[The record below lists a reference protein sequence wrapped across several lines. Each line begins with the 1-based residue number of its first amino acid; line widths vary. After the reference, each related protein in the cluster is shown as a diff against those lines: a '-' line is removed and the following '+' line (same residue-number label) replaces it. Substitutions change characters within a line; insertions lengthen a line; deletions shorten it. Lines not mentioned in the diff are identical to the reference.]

1 MRYKLLIFCL
11 FILTVGPAMFLML
24 FDINRYVLTNYSF
37 IKGGTPSEIYRPQ
50 KIIMSP
56 LTPDVEVLLLG
67 GSSVREFFPGD
78 RAVSK
83 VFSRHCGLPILA
95 VNAGTSSQSL
105 ADTAAIVDAVLQES
119 ARPKILLVGLTNYR
133 LSQPWINWNQVLE
146 EQRLTLPVSETLLL
160 QFGFLDAWKWRFH
173 DKFEQI
179 ARLAPFYERAER
191 RANSALGQVE
201 SRHYYDRPP
210 MSIKQKLEQTAISHT
225 LRNANFVKYA
235 ERNARWFA
243 HAFAP
248 FSEMGMDIV
257 FLFTPQSPVARAV
270 DINNEIIHAAVAR
283 QLEQTGVVV
292 DLRNGSQ
299 LTEDMFYDEQHLRPA
314 GREHLWDKSV
324 LYPKLMQRICG
335 IEQSK

>member
-11 FILTVGPAMFLML
+11 LILTVGPVMLLML

-50 KIIMSP
+50 QIIMNPS
-56 LTPDVEVLLLG
+56 TPDVEVLLLG

-78 RAVSK
+78 ESVSK
-83 VFSRHCGLPILA
+83 VFSRNCGLPVLA
-95 VNAGTSSQSL
+95 FNAGTSNQSL
-105 ADTAAIVDAVLQES
+105 ADTAAIVDAVLQEN
-119 ARPKILLVGLTNYR
+119 ARPKILLVGLTKYR
-133 LSQPWINWNQVLE
+133 LSHPWRNWNQVLE
-146 EQRLTLPVSETLLL
+146 GQRLTLPVSETLLL
-160 QFGFLDAWKWRFH
+160 QFGLLDAWRWRLR

-191 RANSALGQVE
+191 RANSVIGQVE
-201 SRHYYDRPP
+201 SRHYYDRAP

-225 LRNANFVKYA
+225 LRNASFVKYA
-235 ERNARWFA
+235 EQNARRFA
-243 HAFAP
+243 DAFAP
-248 FSEMGMDIV
+248 FSEMGMEVV
-257 FLFTPQSPVARAV
+257 FLFTPQSPVSRAV

-314 GREHLWDKSV
+314 GREHLWDLSV
-324 LYPKLMQRICG
+324 FPLKLMQRICG
-335 IEQSK
+335 IEQPQ